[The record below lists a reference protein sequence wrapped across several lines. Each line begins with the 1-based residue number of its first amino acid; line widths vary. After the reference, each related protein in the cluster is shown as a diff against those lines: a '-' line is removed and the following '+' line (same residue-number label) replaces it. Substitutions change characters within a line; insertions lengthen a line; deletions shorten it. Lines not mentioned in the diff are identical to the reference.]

1 MSDKEHPK
9 RIESLTKRQ
18 LEDFNIAEA
27 RGWIIDSFQEIEY
40 RINSKIVDF
49 FKPTEEATFKKVV
62 LNSSILDI
70 GSKLKIL
77 WNIGIRDKNL
87 VDNIRKL
94 AAIRNGFAH
103 VSISEQ
109 VNISIDDGKEDG
121 IDSIS
126 LVVESIIK
134 VMNSNGE
141 IKPKIAFD
149 YLVEFSNLYEK
160 IREGLKYN

>member
-18 LEDFNIAEA
+18 LEDFNVAEA

-77 WNIGIRDKNL
+77 MNIGTVDKHIIA
-87 VDNIRKL
+87 NIRIL

-103 VSISEQ
+103 APICEQ

-121 IDSIS
+121 SDSIS
-126 LVVESIIK
+126 LVVESMIE
-134 VMNSNGE
+134 VMNSSGE
-141 IKPKIAFD
+141 IKSKIAFD
-149 YLVEFSNLYEK
+149 YLVEFSTLYEK
-160 IREGLKYN
+160 IIESLKYN